1 MKFGVV
7 IFPGS
12 NCDYDTYWVL
22 KEALAQDTRFLWHK
36 DHHLPPIDCLIL
48 PGGFSYG
55 DYLRSGAIAR
65 FSPLMQEVREFAER
79 GGLILGICNGFQ
91 ILLELGLLPGVM
103 LRNKNLKFLCQ
114 FVHLRINNNQ
124 TPFSH
129 KGKKG
134 QVLRIPIAHYEGNY
148 YAPPETLAEIKR
160 NNQIVFQYSTPE
172 GELSPEANINGA
184 LENIAGL
191 VNKQGNV
198 LGMMPHP
205 ERAAES
211 ILGSEDGRLIFES
224 IISWLA

>member
-1 MKFGVV
+1 
-7 IFPGS
+7 
-12 NCDYDTYWVL
+12 
-22 KEALAQDTRFLWHK
+22 
-36 DHHLPPIDCLIL
+36 
-48 PGGFSYG
+48 
-55 DYLRSGAIAR
+55 
-65 FSPLMQEVREFAER
+65 MQEVREFAER

-172 GELSPEANINGA
+172 GELTPEANINGA

-211 ILGSEDGRLIFES
+211 ILGIFES

>member
-1 MKFGVV
+1 
-7 IFPGS
+7 
-12 NCDYDTYWVL
+12 
-22 KEALAQDTRFLWHK
+22 
-36 DHHLPPIDCLIL
+36 
-48 PGGFSYG
+48 
-55 DYLRSGAIAR
+55 
-65 FSPLMQEVREFAER
+65 
-79 GGLILGICNGFQ
+79 LGICNGFQ

-172 GELSPEANINGA
+172 GELTPEANINGA